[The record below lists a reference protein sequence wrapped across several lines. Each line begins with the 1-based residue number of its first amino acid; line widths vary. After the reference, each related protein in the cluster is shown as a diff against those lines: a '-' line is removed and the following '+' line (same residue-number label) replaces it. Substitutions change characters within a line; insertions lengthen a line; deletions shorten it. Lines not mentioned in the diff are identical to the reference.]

1 MKQLFY
7 ILTVIALTSCGG
19 PHTNIPDDIKYEII
33 DEGRYDWLNKCK
45 LNIRLNKKVDEQ
57 VLKDIAMALRED
69 RKKFEN
75 LYIGYLLPDMEPG
88 AGAWATTHFTPD
100 LEIKILGA
108 TKEEDKMLDE
118 IPMPEGEIIGKWRDE
133 TLMIES
139 VEIIYKA
146 DGKVRIQ
153 TTYKDGSQSDYEL
166 TEKQE
171 NGKTRYDFVDISRDE
186 YFIVEDNG
194 NLGMYG
200 ENGKFKEAKK
210 MK

>member
-7 ILTVIALTSCGG
+7 IFTVMALTSCGG
-19 PHTNIPDDIKYEII
+19 LKYKIINEETNPAIS
-33 DEGRYDWLNKCK
+33 KCK
-45 LNIRLNKKVDEQ
+45 LNICLNKKVDEQ
-57 VLKDIAMALRED
+57 VLKDIAMDLRVD

-75 LYIGYLLPDMEPG
+75 LYIFYLLPDMEPG

-118 IPMPEGEIIGKWRDE
+118 IAMPEGEIIGKWRDE

-146 DGKVRIQ
+146 DGKLRIQ
-153 TTYKDGSQSDYEL
+153 TIYHDGSQSDYEL
-166 TEKQE
+166 IEKQE
-171 NGKTRYDFVDISRDE
+171 NGKTRYDFVDNPHGE